1 MPPVWRLR
9 IRSCPVNLLP
19 MLLDIHTHHLSED
32 PSNAVL
38 NCDIKNQPIPNN
50 AFYISVSI
58 HPWQLTYDN
67 SQLQLEWLLTTLTDK
82 RVIAIGEVGL
92 DKLCTTP
99 FDLQNNIFC
108 NIIDIASQY
117 NLPLIIHAVKTT
129 NELIMLKKQIQ
140 PKNAWIIHGFRGK
153 KELAKSLIEQGF
165 YLSFGERY
173 NPQSLQSTPV
183 DRLLFETDEST
194 ININYLYEQAAIL
207 RGVTINQLKRTTQ
220 ETMNKIFK
228 LFF

>member
-1 MPPVWRLR
+1 
-9 IRSCPVNLLP
+9 

-38 NCDIKNQPIPNN
+38 NCEIKNQPIPNN

-140 PKNAWIIHGFRGK
+140 PKNAWIIHGFRVK

-220 ETMNKIFK
+220 ETMNKIF
-228 LFF
+228 FNC

>member
-1 MPPVWRLR
+1 
-9 IRSCPVNLLP
+9 

-220 ETMNKIFK
+220 ETMNKIF
-228 LFF
+228 FNC

>member
-207 RGVTINQLKRTTQ
+207 RGVTINQLKRSTQ
-220 ETMNKIFK
+220 ETMNKIF
-228 LFF
+228 FNC

>member
-38 NCDIKNQPIPNN
+38 NCDITNQPIPNN

-220 ETMNKIFK
+220 ETMNKIF
-228 LFF
+228 FNC

>member
-38 NCDIKNQPIPNN
+38 NCEIKNQPIPNN

-207 RGVTINQLKRTTQ
+207 RGVTINQLTRTTQ
-220 ETMNKIFK
+220 ETMNKIF
-228 LFF
+228 FNC

>member
-1 MPPVWRLR
+1 
-9 IRSCPVNLLP
+9 

-108 NIIDIASQY
+108 NIIDISSQY

-220 ETMNKIFK
+220 ETMNKIF
-228 LFF
+228 FNC

>member
-1 MPPVWRLR
+1 MPPVWRHR
-9 IRSCPVNLLP
+9 IRSCPVNLLL

-32 PSNAVL
+32 PSNAIL
-38 NCDIKNQPIPNN
+38 NCEIKNQPIPNN

-220 ETMNKIFK
+220 ETMNKIF
-228 LFF
+228 FNC

>member
-220 ETMNKIFK
+220 ETMNKIF
-228 LFF
+228 FNC

>member
-1 MPPVWRLR
+1 MPPVWRHR

-38 NCDIKNQPIPNN
+38 NCEIKNQPIPNN

-220 ETMNKIFK
+220 ETMNKIF
-228 LFF
+228 FNC

>member
-1 MPPVWRLR
+1 MPPVWRHR
-9 IRSCPVNLLP
+9 IRSCPVNLLL
-19 MLLDIHTHHLSED
+19 MLLDIYTHHLSED
-32 PSNAVL
+32 PSNAIL
-38 NCDIKNQPIPNN
+38 NCEIKNQPIPNN

-220 ETMNKIFK
+220 ETMNKIF
-228 LFF
+228 FNC

>member
-165 YLSFGERY
+165 YLSFGEKY
-173 NPQSLQSTPV
+173 NPQSLQSIPV

-220 ETMNKIFK
+220 ETMNKIF
-228 LFF
+228 FNC

>member
-1 MPPVWRLR
+1 
-9 IRSCPVNLLP
+9 

-153 KELAKSLIEQGF
+153 KELAKSLVEQGF

-220 ETMNKIFK
+220 ETMNKIF
-228 LFF
+228 FNC

>member
-129 NELIMLKKQIQ
+129 NELIMLKKQIL
-140 PKNAWIIHGFRGK
+140 IVYFLGK
-153 KELAKSLIEQGF
+153 IKLKS
-165 YLSFGERY
+165 
-173 NPQSLQSTPV
+173 
-183 DRLLFETDEST
+183 
-194 ININYLYEQAAIL
+194 
-207 RGVTINQLKRTTQ
+207 
-220 ETMNKIFK
+220 
-228 LFF
+228 

>member
-153 KELAKSLIEQGF
+153 KELAKNLIEQGF

-220 ETMNKIFK
+220 ETMNKIF
-228 LFF
+228 FNC

>member
-1 MPPVWRLR
+1 
-9 IRSCPVNLLP
+9 
-19 MLLDIHTHHLSED
+19 MLLDIHTHHLSEA

-38 NCDIKNQPIPNN
+38 NCEIKNQPIPNN

-220 ETMNKIFK
+220 ETMNKIF
-228 LFF
+228 FNC

>member
-220 ETMNKIFK
+220 EIMNKIF
-228 LFF
+228 FNC

>member
-1 MPPVWRLR
+1 
-9 IRSCPVNLLP
+9 

-153 KELAKSLIEQGF
+153 KELAKNLIEQGF

-220 ETMNKIFK
+220 ETMNKIF
-228 LFF
+228 FNC

>member
-58 HPWQLTYDN
+58 HPWQLTYNN

-220 ETMNKIFK
+220 ETMNKIF
-228 LFF
+228 FNC

>member
-1 MPPVWRLR
+1 
-9 IRSCPVNLLP
+9 

-38 NCDIKNQPIPNN
+38 NCEIKNQPIPNN

-220 ETMNKIFK
+220 ETMNKIF
-228 LFF
+228 FNC

>member
-108 NIIDIASQY
+108 NIIDIATQY

-220 ETMNKIFK
+220 ETMNKIF
-228 LFF
+228 FNC

>member
-38 NCDIKNQPIPNN
+38 NCEIKNQPIPNN

-220 ETMNKIFK
+220 ETMNKIF
-228 LFF
+228 FNC

>member
-165 YLSFGERY
+165 YLSFGEKY

-220 ETMNKIFK
+220 ETMNKIF
-228 LFF
+228 FNC

>member
-1 MPPVWRLR
+1 MPPVWRLW

-220 ETMNKIFK
+220 ETMNKIF
-228 LFF
+228 FNC

>member
-1 MPPVWRLR
+1 
-9 IRSCPVNLLP
+9 

-165 YLSFGERY
+165 YLSFGEKY

-220 ETMNKIFK
+220 ETMNKIF
-228 LFF
+228 FNC